1 MKEYIKL
8 LENELNVIL
17 QQLQQLQMQLL
28 QEQNHE

>member
-17 QQLQQLQMQLL
+17 QQLYKLQMQL